1 MPDELLY
8 SVEGP
13 IHRLTLN
20 RPGRRNALTPALAR
34 ELALTIDAIEES
46 AEAESVVLGGAG
58 GHFCAGLDLHWLRS
72 LGPGVTVAELQHG
85 LSDFQAAVLAIV
97 RCPVPVIAMIAGTV
111 AGFGLDLAL
120 ACDFRVAAAG
130 ASFTSA
136 FARMGLVPD
145 GGSTFTLP
153 RLVGL
158 GPALRLLLAGET
170 LDATRAHA
178 IGLVDEV
185 VDDAGLELEVRR
197 LTERLSANAPSSI
210 RAIKRLVR
218 APEIGAL
225 DQALSTEGA
234 AQIQALQGPEFHR
247 RLESFA
253 ARLAARTDGA

>member
-1 MPDELLY
+1 M
-8 SVEGP
+8 
-13 IHRLTLN
+13 
-20 RPGRRNALTPALAR
+20 LA
-34 ELALTIDAIEES
+34 
-46 AEAESVVLGGAG
+46 V
-58 GHFCAGLDLHWLRS
+58 
-72 LGPGVTVAELQHG
+72 
-85 LSDFQAAVLAIV
+85 V
-97 RCPVPVIAMIAGTV
+97 RCPVPVIAMVAGTV

-120 ACDFRVAAAG
+120 ACDFRVAGSG

-170 LDATRAHA
+170 IDAMRAHA
-178 IGLVDEV
+178 IGLDDDV
-185 VDDAGLELEVRR
+185 VDDAALEQEIRR

-225 DQALSTEGA
+225 EQALSTEGA
-234 AQIQALQGPEFHR
+234 AQVQALQSPEFRR

-253 ARLAARTDGA
+253 ARVAARTDGP

>member
-1 MPDELLY
+1 MSDELLY
-8 SVEGP
+8 SVEGAV
-13 IHRLTLN
+13 HRLTLN

-46 AEAESVVLGGAG
+46 AQAESVVLGGAG
-58 GHFCAGLDLHWLRS
+58 GHFCVGLDLHWLRS
-72 LGPGVTVAELQHG
+72 LGPSATVADLQHG
-85 LSDFQAAVLAIV
+85 LSDFQAAVVAIV
-97 RCPVPVIAMIAGTV
+97 RCPVPVIAMVAGTV

-120 ACDFRVAAAG
+120 ACDFRVASAG

-153 RLVGL
+153 RLVGV

-178 IGLVDEV
+178 IGLVDDV
-185 VDDAGLELEVRR
+185 VDDAALEQEVRR

-225 DQALSTEGA
+225 EQALSTEGA
-234 AQIQALQGPEFHR
+234 AQIQALQGAEFLR

-253 ARLAARTDGA
+253 ARLAARADGA

>member
-1 MPDELLY
+1 MSDELLY

-13 IHRLTLN
+13 VHRLTLN
-20 RPGRRNALTPALAR
+20 RPARRNALTPALAR
-34 ELALTIDAIEES
+34 ELALAIDAIEES
-46 AEAESVVLGGAG
+46 ARAESVVLGGAG
-58 GHFCAGLDLHWLRS
+58 GHFCVGLDLHWLRS
-72 LGPGVTVAELQHG
+72 LGPSPTVAALQHG
-85 LSDFQAAVLAIV
+85 LSDFQAVVLAVV
-97 RCPVPVIAMIAGTV
+97 RCPVPVIAMVAGTV

-120 ACDFRVAAAG
+120 ACDFRVAGAG

-136 FARMGLVPD
+136 FAGMGLVPD

-170 LDATRAHA
+170 IDAMRAHA
-178 IGLVDEV
+178 IGLVDDV
-185 VDDAGLELEVRR
+185 VDDAALEQEIGR

-225 DQALSTEGA
+225 EQALSTEGA
-234 AQIQALQGPEFHR
+234 AQVQALQGPEFRR

-253 ARLAARTDGA
+253 ARLAARTEGA

>member
-1 MPDELLY
+1 MSDELLY
-8 SVEGP
+8 SVDGP
-13 IHRLTLN
+13 VHRLTLN
-20 RPGRRNALTPALAR
+20 RPSRRNALTPALAR
-34 ELALTIDAIEES
+34 ELALTIDAVEE
-46 AEAESVVLGGAG
+46 APQAESVVLGGAG

-72 LGPGVTVAELQHG
+72 LGSDATVADLQHG
-85 LSDFQAAVLAIV
+85 LSDFQAVVLAIV
-97 RCPVPVIAMIAGTV
+97 RCPVPVIAMIEGTV

-153 RLVGL
+153 RLVGP
-158 GPALRLLLAGET
+158 GPALRLLLAGESI
-170 LDATRAHA
+170 DATRAQA

-185 VDDAGLELEVRR
+185 VDDTGLEQEVRR
-197 LTERLSANAPSSI
+197 LTERLSTNAPTSV
-210 RAIKRLVR
+210 RTIKRLVR

-225 DQALSTEGA
+225 EQALSTEGA
-234 AQIQALQGPEFHR
+234 AQVQALQGAEFRR

>member
-1 MPDELLY
+1 MSGELPY

-13 IHRLTLN
+13 VHRLTLN
-20 RPGRRNALTPALAR
+20 RPSRRNALTPALAR
-34 ELALTIDAIEES
+34 ELALAIDGVEEI
-46 AEAESVVLGGAG
+46 AEAEAVVLGGAG

-72 LGPGVTVAELQHG
+72 LGPEASVADLQRG
-85 LSDFQAAVLAIV
+85 LSDFQAAVLSIV

-153 RLVGL
+153 RLVGT
-158 GPALRLLLAGET
+158 GPALRLLLAGESI
-170 LDATRAHA
+170 DASRAQA

-185 VDDAGLELEVRR
+185 VDDAALEQAVRG

-210 RAIKRLVR
+210 RTIKRLVR

-225 DQALSTEGA
+225 EQALSTEGA
-234 AQIQALQGPEFHR
+234 AQVQALQGAEFRR

-253 ARLAARTDGA
+253 ARLTARTDRA